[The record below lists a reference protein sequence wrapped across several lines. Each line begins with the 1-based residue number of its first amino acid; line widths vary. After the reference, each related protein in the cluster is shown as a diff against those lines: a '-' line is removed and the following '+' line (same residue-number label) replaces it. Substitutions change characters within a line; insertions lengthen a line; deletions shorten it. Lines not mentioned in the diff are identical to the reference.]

1 MRPGLRAG
9 PAPPRL
15 QWPPEDAPTLMV
27 PHFVTSLTGPLLELE
42 RKFLEAT
49 PRIEHWFRMAWQ
61 EHTPPFYCSVD
72 LRNASF
78 KVAPVDTNLY
88 PGGFNNLSAEALPLA
103 VQAATVAIEKYCPDA
118 RNLLLIPEN
127 HTRNTYYLTNVVRIA
142 ALLRQTGL
150 AVRLGTLNPEIT
162 APTQV
167 ELPDGLSLTIEPL
180 VRANG
185 RVGLAGFDPCA
196 ILLNNDLSAGI
207 PDILRDLQG
216 QILLPPLHAGW
227 AVRRKSNH
235 FAAYNDVAG
244 QFGTLLDVDPWLVN
258 PYFSTC
264 GKVDFQAR
272 EGEECLA
279 TNVDATLKLIR
290 AKYKEYGI
298 DQTPFVIVKADAGT
312 YGMGI
317 MSVKDASEVQ
327 NLNRKQRNKMAVVK
341 EGLEVSEVIIQEG
354 VPTIETVDNGV
365 AEPVVYMV
373 DKYVVGGFYRVH
385 GDRGRDE
392 NLNAPGSR
400 FVPLPFAAP
409 CNLPDT
415 GGTPECAPNR
425 FYAYGVVAR
434 LALLAASFELERTDP
449 DPAHFG

>member
-1 MRPGLRAG
+1 
-9 PAPPRL
+9 
-15 QWPPEDAPTLMV
+15 MV
-27 PHFVTSLTGPLLELE
+27 PHFVTALTGPLLELE
-42 RKFLEAT
+42 RQLLDAT
-49 PRIEHWFRMAWQ
+49 PRIERWFRLEWQ

-72 LRNASF
+72 LRNAGF
-78 KVAPVDTNLY
+78 KLSPVDTNLY
-88 PGGFNNLSAEALPLA
+88 PGGFNNLSAEAMPLA

-118 RNLLLIPEN
+118 KNLLLIPEN
-127 HTRNTYYLTNVVRIA
+127 HTRNTYYLQNVVRIA
-142 ALLRQTGL
+142 TMLRQTGL
-150 AVRLGTLNPEIT
+150 TVRLGSLNPEVT
-162 APTQV
+162 EPMRL
-167 ELPDGLSLTIEPL
+167 ELPDGQSLSVEPL

-185 RVGLAGFDPCA
+185 RVGLDGFDPCA

-207 PDILRDLQG
+207 PEILEDLQG

-235 FAAYNDVAG
+235 FDAFNDVAKR
-244 QFGTLLDVDPWLVN
+244 FAKLIDVDPWLLN

-272 EGEECLA
+272 EGEACLA
-279 TNVDATLKLIR
+279 NNVEATLKLIR
-290 AKYKEYGI
+290 AKYREYKI
-298 DQTPFVIVKADAGT
+298 DATPFVIVKADAGT

-317 MSVKDASEVQ
+317 MSVKDAAEVQ
-327 NLNRKQRNKMAVVK
+327 NLNRRQRNKMAVVK

-354 VPTIETVDNGV
+354 VPTIETVENGV

-385 GDRGRDE
+385 AERGRDE

-400 FVPLPFAAP
+400 FVPLPFASS
-409 CNLPDT
+409 CNLPDAA
-415 GGTPECAPNR
+415 GTPECAPNR

-434 LALLAASFELERTDP
+434 LALLAASLELERTDP
-449 DPAHFG
+449 DPSRFG